1 MKSTILNALVGT
13 AVIILA
19 VAVINIRAD
28 VRFGISA
35 DDSGVNGFY
44 MSVSEYNNVPHRDV
58 IEARNHG
65 IPDEEL
71 PVVFFLASKANV
83 RPEAV
88 YRLRLQQMSWMEVAL
103 RLRLAPQVF
112 VINMYDKDVFRPH
125 HENVFRFT
133 DREIV
138 ERVNYRFVS
147 DYHNCRP
154 EIVTDM
160 RNRHMSF
167 KDKDSHFRNKSK
179 IVYKYKMQE
188 KRHRR

>member
-1 MKSTILNALVGT
+1 MRSTILKALVGT

-19 VAVINIRAD
+19 VAVINVRAD

-35 DDSGVNGFY
+35 DASGVNSFY
-44 MSVSEYNNVPHRDV
+44 MSVSEYNRVPHRDV
-58 IEARNHG
+58 IAVRNHG

-88 YRLRLQQMSWMEVAL
+88 YRLRLQRMSWMEVAL

-112 VINMYDKDVFRPH
+112 VINTHDKFIPH
-125 HENVFRFT
+125 YGKPFRFT
-133 DREIV
+133 DREII

-154 EIVTDM
+154 EAVTKIKD
-160 RNRHMSF
+160 RHISF
-167 KDKDSHFRNKSK
+167 KGKENSFKNKSK
-179 IVYKYKMQE
+179 IVYKYKIQE
-188 KRHRR
+188 KKHTR